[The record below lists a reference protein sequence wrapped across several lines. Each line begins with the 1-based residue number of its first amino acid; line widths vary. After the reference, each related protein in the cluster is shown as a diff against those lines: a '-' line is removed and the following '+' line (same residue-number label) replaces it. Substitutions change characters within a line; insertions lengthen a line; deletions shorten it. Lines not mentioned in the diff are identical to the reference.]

1 MNYRRELED
10 LTLHEAARKLFE
22 IIALTKVEEAA
33 VAELTEK
40 VKAERAALDA
50 REAELEVVRQKAH
63 LAEEQ
68 TEAAQKDAFVADNE
82 VRTHETEGS
91 RAKDKLFAL
100 DERRAAAQREQVDL
114 ERTIGELIVER
125 DQLQGQLGSAAYVC
139 AAHAKVVIVGKF
151 FRTRSPSD
159 FVRAL
164 LSSVVEAAM
173 MMCSASFWPA
183 MRGISELRLPQVPSV
198 VGR

>member
-1 MNYRRELED
+1 M
-10 LTLHEAARKLFE
+10 
-22 IIALTKVEEAA
+22 V
-33 VAELTEK
+33 
-40 VKAERAALDA
+40 
-50 REAELEVVRQKAH
+50 
-63 LAEEQ
+63 
-68 TEAAQKDAFVADNE
+68 
-82 VRTHETEGS
+82 S
-91 RAKDKLFAL
+91 
-100 DERRAAAQREQVDL
+100 RAAA
-114 ERTIGELIVER
+114 TFSPSIVPAFFI
-125 DQLQGQLGSAAYVC
+125 AAASSITESYVC

-183 MRGISELRLPQVPSV
+183 MRGISELRLPHVPSV